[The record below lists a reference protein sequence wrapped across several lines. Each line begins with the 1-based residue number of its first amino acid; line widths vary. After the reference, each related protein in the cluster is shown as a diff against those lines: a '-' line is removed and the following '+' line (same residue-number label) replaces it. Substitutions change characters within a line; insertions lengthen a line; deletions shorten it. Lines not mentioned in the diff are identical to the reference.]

1 VSAVTGNEQEG
12 RSTLPILLKVNGDEI
27 HLDVDARDS
36 LASVLRERLGL
47 TGTKVGCDLQ
57 VCGACSI
64 LLDGEVVSACT
75 VLAWQVGVRAVTTIE
90 GVADN
95 GELHPV
101 QRSFIENGGMQCG
114 FCTPGMI
121 MTTLALLQ
129 ENPSPN
135 PAEIKDYLGGNLCR
149 CTGYESVVAAVLDAG
164 ARRGD
169 I

>member
-1 VSAVTGNEQEG
+1 
-12 RSTLPILLKVNGDEI
+12 LKVNGQETDLE
-27 HLDVDARDS
+27 VDARDS

-47 TGTKVGCDLQ
+47 TGTKVGCDMQ
-57 VCGACSI
+57 VCGACSV

-75 VLAWQVGVRAVTTIE
+75 VLAWQVGVRAITTIE

-95 GELHPV
+95 GDLHLV

-129 ENPSPN
+129 EIPSPTA
-135 PAEIKDYLGGNLCR
+135 AEIRDYLGGHLCR
-149 CTGYESVVAAVLDAG
+149 CTGYESVVSAVLGAG
-164 ARRGD
+164 VKRGD
-169 I
+169 A